1 MVESRLKT
9 AITNANVDVEN
20 LDGWNNFSLWQ
31 SDMMDALCM
40 LDLDLILKET
50 RPDNTCESD

>member
-9 AITNANVDVEN
+9 AITNAKVDVEN